1 MSGVARP
8 PPLLYRHHMSES
20 RNAAQRQIAQ
30 GIAAWDRGD
39 YTEALEVFDE
49 VVRGHPRFPDVH
61 NKRGLCLA
69 LLGRPR
75 EAEVAFGEAI
85 KLSATYAEAHLNR
98 GIVLQEL
105 GEHDAAYEAF
115 GEASRLDHRDG
126 GAYPS
131 DVGNQLAVTHAKL
144 GDLYLVAD
152 QPQLAADQYA
162 QALEVRP
169 RFLDVRTKLAEALID
184 VGDLTRAREE
194 LEFVLENNPNFTGAR
209 LRLGVVL
216 NRTGDRDGA
225 IEEWELCA
233 LSGSKDLRARAYL
246 ASVGV
251 TEMGRSKAD
260 RATPQASELPGE

>member
-1 MSGVARP
+1 
-8 PPLLYRHHMSES
+8 MSEL

-30 GIAAWDRGD
+30 GLAAWERGD
-39 YTEALEVFDE
+39 YAEALEVFDE
-49 VVRGHPRFPDVH
+49 VVRVHPNFPDVH

-69 LLGRPR
+69 LLSRPR
-75 EAEVAFGEAI
+75 EAEQAFSEAI
-85 KLSATYAEAHLNR
+85 SIAPTYAEAHLNR

-105 GEHDAAYEAF
+105 GDHEAARQAF
-115 GEASRLDHRDG
+115 DEASKLDHRDG

-152 QPQLAADQYA
+152 RPKLAAEQYA

-169 RFLDVRTKLAEALID
+169 RFLDIRTKLAEALID
-184 VGDLTRAREE
+184 IGELEEARKE
-194 LEFVLENNPNFTGAR
+194 LEFVLEKNANFTGAR
-209 LRLGVVL
+209 LRLGVVF
-216 NRTGDRDGA
+216 NRMGDREGA

-233 LSGSKDLRARAYL
+233 LSDSKDLRARAYL

-251 TEMGRSKAD
+251 REIGQSRS
-260 RATPQASELPGE
+260 L

>member
-1 MSGVARP
+1 
-8 PPLLYRHHMSES
+8 MSEL

-30 GIAAWDRGD
+30 GIAAWDRRD
-39 YTEALEVFDE
+39 YSEALEIFDE
-49 VVRGHPRFPDVH
+49 VVRAHPRFPDVH

-75 EAEVAFGEAI
+75 EAELAFSEAI

-105 GEHDAAYEAF
+105 GEHDAAREAF
-115 GEASRLDHRDG
+115 DEASRLDYRDG

-152 QPQLAADQYA
+152 RPHLAAEQYA

-184 VGDLTRAREE
+184 VGDLVRAKEE
-194 LEFVLENNPNFTGAR
+194 LEFVLEKNPEFTGAR
-209 LRLGVVL
+209 LRLGVVF
-216 NRTGDRDGA
+216 NRTGDRERA

-233 LSGSKDLRARAYL
+233 LSDSTDLRARAYL

-251 TEMGRSKAD
+251 RGLGQSKAA
-260 RATPQASELPGE
+260 RTESEATDSAPD